1 MMKCKWSMDG
11 QIVGSLLLL
20 SECRY
25 VQWRGPQQPF
35 GARAPIFLDYHLYT
49 PCRCPARP
57 GHDKQKFMLACTFIA
72 SLVKPLVAA
81 TAVHREREQQHHHQ
95 TTSPPHQHHLL
106 LLLRRRTGPTEHQLR
121 SSFCSSCRCSRVF
134 LFRLTMTT
142 RHLHTAVSVIVAA
155 CHLQLI
161 HIHNLISSIYI
172 VIVWAF
178 LMYKHIPLQ
187 FINSFIL
194 SAL

>member
-1 MMKCKWSMDG
+1 MMKCKWSMVG
-11 QIVGSLLLL
+11 QIVGSLLL

-81 TAVHREREQQHHHQ
+81 TAVHREREQQHHHHHQ

-106 LLLRRRTGPTEHQLR
+106 LLLRRQATRTDRTNRAQLYVLHFVR
-121 SSFCSSCRCSRVF
+121 LAGGGVPASSCSAWQWQRDIYTPRIQF
-134 LFRLTMTT
+134 LLLPAIF
-142 RHLHTAVSVIVAA
+142 
-155 CHLQLI
+155 
-161 HIHNLISSIYI
+161 N
-172 VIVWAF
+172 
-178 LMYKHIPLQ
+178 
-187 FINSFIL
+187 
-194 SAL
+194 